1 MDFGRIIDLLEQN
14 GASDCEEILSKEN
27 YSIIKFCY
35 DFDKEEMDAA
45 RAYANEESG
54 LEENSEEWYENYY
67 ISYLYDIAR
76 DNLQEIMEEIC
87 EEFELEGEF
96 RELNDGESLEY
107 MKGIFVFCEDSS
119 NIELDE
125 ILSEYI

>member
-14 GASDCEEILSKEN
+14 GVNDCEEIISEDN
-27 YSIIKFCY
+27 YSIIRFCY
-35 DFDKEEMDAA
+35 DFDKEEIDAA

-54 LEENSEEWYENYY
+54 LKEDSTEWYENYY
-67 ISYLYDIAR
+67 LSYLYDIAK

-96 RELNDGESLEY
+96 KELNETESSEY
-107 MKGIFVFCEDSS
+107 MKGFFIFCEDSS
-119 NIELDE
+119 DIDIDE
-125 ILSEYI
+125 ILSRYI